1 MANVIL
7 KNLTL
12 ELEHVSG
19 PKATPDD
26 VLDALAYDL
35 TMRNKTHI
43 TVLDPENTGDIDVSS
58 VYRLAIVGD

>member
-1 MANVIL
+1 MKL

-19 PKATPDD
+19 PEATSDD

-35 TMRNKTHI
+35 TLRNKTHI
-43 TVLDPENTGDIDVSS
+43 TVLDPGNTGDTDVSS
-58 VYRLAIVGD
+58 VYRLTLVDQ